1 MGLSDLGG
9 PKVPNKP
16 RVSNGPG
23 IPNTGLG

>member
-9 PKVPNKP
+9 PKVPNGP
-16 RVSNGPG
+16 RVSNGLG